1 MKKHTSIKAAAAG
14 ILFSALLVA
23 VSAGSA
29 QAYHGGPNIL
39 VGRDMTVGA
48 TGPDVTELQGLLSE
62 LGFLQVPAGIP
73 LGYFGSMTRTAVAS
87 YQRSLG
93 VIDTGYFGPLTK
105 QAMTASFGA
114 KNWLK
119 LLYPGTY

>member
-1 MKKHTSIKAAAAG
+1 MKKHTSIRAAAAG
-14 ILFSALLVA
+14 ILLSTLLVA
-23 VSAGSA
+23 ASAGSA

-39 VGRDMTVGA
+39 IGRDMSIGVAGQ
-48 TGPDVTELQGLLSE
+48 DVTELQGLLSE

-73 LGYFGSMTRTAVAS
+73 LGYFGSMTKAGLAS

-93 VIDTGYFGPLTK
+93 VINTGYFGPLTK
-105 QAMTASFGA
+105 QAMTTSFGT
-114 KNWLK
+114 KNWLR